1 MQKEEKLEWENH
13 EKPKTQEK
21 KSKPRPNVKSKNRR
35 NKEAVDTTKR
45 IKDYFPTV
53 PRVSKE
59 TKEDSG
65 VGAKDETRVTD
76 HTTPDKPN
84 LHKNGISQANTN
96 QKGKQVSLN
105 GGARNAHHQMDICV
119 CPHC

>member
-1 MQKEEKLEWENH
+1 MQKEEKLEWENQ
-13 EKPKTQEK
+13 EKAKTLEK

-35 NKEAVDTTKR
+35 NKDAIETTKR

-53 PRVSKE
+53 PRANKE

-65 VGAKDETRVTD
+65 VGTKDETRVTD
-76 HTTPDKPN
+76 HTTPDKLN
-84 LHKNGISQANTN
+84 SKNGISQADINK
-96 QKGKQVSLN
+96 KGKQVSPN
-105 GGARNAHHQMDICV
+105 GAARDVDHQLDICV

>member
-1 MQKEEKLEWENH
+1 MQKEEKLEWESQ

-35 NKEAVDTTKR
+35 NKDAVDTTKR

-53 PRVSKE
+53 PRATKE

-76 HTTPDKPN
+76 LTTPDKPN
-84 LHKNGISQANTN
+84 LKNGISQATPD
-96 QKGKQVSLN
+96 QKGKQVGPN
-105 GGARNAHHQMDICV
+105 GAARRAHLQLDICV